1 LTTECGSGDEIR
13 SISSGW
19 DDDEGM
25 AGFLGRLIERIGA
38 REVVDPAVRTAFD
51 QAMEI
56 EGRITLIRPDPETGS
71 MLFHKVGMESL
82 DDSSFLVVAQD
93 ELPMQPGDVFEVAV
107 LGRAGRQCGM
117 IKFLGNERV
126 PSGGRMPMTG
136 YRFAYPPTMDHNER
150 RRAHRVSVG
159 FDLAPLA
166 RIFDGRTS
174 GPVEAAIMDL
184 SIGGMQLKCDAHP
197 DRFAP
202 GQSIDLDVQ
211 LPDPVGRLLV
221 PARVA
226 SVRHDESG
234 LDRIGISFVQ
244 AVEGMAQLVR
254 SIEVRRA
261 SRRRGDRSGSRIGGG
276 ATHGPG

>member
-1 LTTECGSGDEIR
+1 MTTSGGSGDEIR
-13 SISSGW
+13 SISTVW

-38 REVVDPAVRTAFD
+38 REVVDPAVRSAFE

-56 EGRITLIRPDPETGS
+56 EGRVTLIRPDPETDS
-71 MLFHKVGMESL
+71 MLFHKIAMESVG
-82 DDSSFLVVAQD
+82 DTSFLAVAQD
-93 ELPMQPGDVFEVAV
+93 ELHMQPGDVFEVAV

-117 IKFLGNERV
+117 VEFLGNEQV
-126 PSGGRMPMTG
+126 PSGGRAPMAG
-136 YRFAYPPTMDHNER
+136 YRFAYPPTMEHNER

-174 GPVEAAIMDL
+174 GPVEASIMDL

-197 DRFAP
+197 DRFAS

-211 LPDPVGRLLV
+211 LPEPVGRLLV

-226 SVRHDESG
+226 SIRRDETG
-234 LDRIGISFVQ
+234 KERLGISFVQ

-261 SRRRGDRSGSRIGGG
+261 SRRRGERQEHRTGSGTS
-276 ATHGPG
+276 HGTG